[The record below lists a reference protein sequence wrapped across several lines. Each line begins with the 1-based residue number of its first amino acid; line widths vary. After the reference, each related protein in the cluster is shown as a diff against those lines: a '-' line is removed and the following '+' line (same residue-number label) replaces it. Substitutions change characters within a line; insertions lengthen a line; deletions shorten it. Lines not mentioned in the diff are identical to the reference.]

1 VSDILAG
8 VWAGARQVLGVV
20 APTIAT
26 ALGGPLAGTAARF
39 VTEALG
45 LAPDATPADVTAALQ
60 TATPDQLLRL
70 KAQEQDFVKAM
81 RELDIREVQ
90 LANEDIANARAR
102 EVSLGGDWM
111 QKALAFLAVA
121 GGFLIGALVL
131 TGEVR
136 VNGEFA
142 ASIVM
147 TLLTPLTLVFAYYFG
162 SSAGSKIKTDT
173 LARAVAGRG

>member
-1 VSDILAG
+1 VSDVLAS

-26 ALGGPLAGTAARF
+26 ALGGPLAGTAVGF
-39 VTEALG
+39 VTKALG
-45 LAPDATPADVTAALQ
+45 LAPDAAPEEVTATLRA
-60 TATPDQLLRL
+60 ATPDQLLAL
-70 KAQEQDFVKAM
+70 KAQEQEFVRAM

-90 LANEDIANARAR
+90 LTNEDTASARAR
-102 EVSLGGDWM
+102 EVALGGDWM
-111 QKALAFLAVA
+111 QKALAFAAVL

-131 TGEVR
+131 TGEVK

-162 SSAGSKIKTDT
+162 SSAGSRLKTDSMAKALT
-173 LARAVAGRG
+173 SR